1 VEGCLIRKTIFV
13 KVAQL
18 RRVGTNFEDFL
29 MNRKIIS
36 AFIIFAVSLLWVS
49 GQVYAESHITAD
61 LKGTIDQVLE
71 IVSDKDLLKNPTL
84 RREKLRQVI
93 ALRFNYKQM
102 VMRSLAK
109 NFKSRSDKE
118 REEFT
123 GLFKQLLEN
132 SYASKIENYQD
143 ETINYVGEQV
153 KGKFAMVKTQIIRKD
168 GVIDVDY
175 KLLKEDGQ
183 WLVYDFV
190 IEGVSLIRN
199 YRSQFSKI
207 ISTESYA
214 ALVSKLTKKIN
225 DLESSSKAKAE
236 NL

>member
-1 VEGCLIRKTIFV
+1 
-13 KVAQL
+13 
-18 RRVGTNFEDFL
+18 
-29 MNRKIIS
+29 MSRKIVCGYV
-36 AFIIFAVSLLWVS
+36 FIAIYLFLGT
-49 GQVYAESHITAD
+49 GQLSAESQITAD
-61 LKGTIDQVLE
+61 LRGTIDQVLK
-71 IVSDKDLLKNPTL
+71 IVSDKNLQKDPTL
-84 RREKLRQVI
+84 RREKLRQAI

-109 NFKSRSDKE
+109 NYNERSDEE

-123 GLFKQLLEN
+123 GLFKKLLEN
-132 SYASKIENYQD
+132 SYASKIENYQN
-143 ETINYVGEQV
+143 ETINYVDEKI
-153 KGKFAMVKTQIIRKD
+153 KGNYAMVRTQIVRKD

-175 KLLKEDGQ
+175 KMLKDNGQ

-207 ISTESYA
+207 ISTESYG
-214 ALVSKLTKKIN
+214 ALVSKLKKKI
-225 DLESSSKAKAE
+225 DELEAKKDTDAE

>member
-1 VEGCLIRKTIFV
+1 MIKKIVCGYVFIAIYFLLGPG
-13 KVAQL
+13 QL
-18 RRVGTNFEDFL
+18 
-29 MNRKIIS
+29 S
-36 AFIIFAVSLLWVS
+36 
-49 GQVYAESHITAD
+49 AESQITAD
-61 LKGTIDQVLE
+61 LRGTIDQVLK
-71 IVSDKDLLKNPTL
+71 IVSDKNLQKDPAL
-84 RREKLRQVI
+84 RRKKLRQVI

-109 NFKSRSDKE
+109 NYNERSDEE

-123 GLFKQLLEN
+123 GLFKKLLEN

-143 ETINYVGEQV
+143 ETINYVDEKI
-153 KGKFAMVKTQIIRKD
+153 KGNYAMVRTQIVRKD

-175 KLLKEDGQ
+175 KMLKDNDQ

-207 ISTESYA
+207 ISTESYG
-214 ALVSKLTKKIN
+214 ALVSKLSKKI
-225 DLESSSKAKAE
+225 DELEAKKNTDAE

>member
-1 VEGCLIRKTIFV
+1 
-13 KVAQL
+13 
-18 RRVGTNFEDFL
+18 
-29 MNRKIIS
+29 MNWKNIG
-36 AFIIFAVSLLWVS
+36 AYTLFAIALFWSS
-49 GQVYAESHITAD
+49 GQAFAESHITAD

-71 IVSDKDLLKNPTL
+71 IVSDKELLKNPAL
-84 RREKLRQVI
+84 RREKLRRVI
-93 ALRFNYKQM
+93 GARFNYKQM

-109 NFKSRSDKE
+109 NFKDRSDQE
-118 REEFT
+118 RVEFT
-123 GLFKQLLEN
+123 NLFKQLLEN

-143 ETINYVGEQV
+143 ETINYVGEMV
-153 KGKFAMVKTQIIRKD
+153 KGKFAMVKTQIVRKD
-168 GVIDVDY
+168 GVVDVDY
-175 KLLKEDGQ
+175 KLLKENGQ

-225 DLESSSKAKAE
+225 DLESNSKAEAE
-236 NL
+236 KL

>member
-1 VEGCLIRKTIFV
+1 MT
-13 KVAQL
+13 
-18 RRVGTNFEDFL
+18 
-29 MNRKIIS
+29 RKIVWAYVS
-36 AFIIFAVSLLWVS
+36 FAVSFVWIS
-49 GQVYAESHITAD
+49 GQVFAESHITTD

-71 IVSDKDLLKNPTL
+71 IVSNKNLQKNPTL

-93 ALRFNYKQM
+93 GLRFNYKQM

-109 NFKSRSDKE
+109 NYKDRSDKE
-118 REEFT
+118 RKEFT
-123 GLFKQLLEN
+123 RLFKKLLEN
-132 SYASKIENYQD
+132 SYASKIENYRN
-143 ETINYVGEQV
+143 ETINYVGEQI
-153 KGKFAMVKTQIIRKD
+153 KGKYALVKTQIVRKD

-175 KLLKEDGQ
+175 KMLKENGQ

-214 ALVSKLTKKIN
+214 TLVSKLSKKVE
-225 DLESSSKAKAE
+225 DLEVQSLAEAE

>member
-1 VEGCLIRKTIFV
+1 
-13 KVAQL
+13 
-18 RRVGTNFEDFL
+18 
-29 MNRKIIS
+29 MSRKIVCGYV
-36 AFIIFAVSLLWVS
+36 FIAIYLFLGT
-49 GQVYAESHITAD
+49 GQLSAESQITAD
-61 LKGTIDQVLE
+61 LRGTIDQVLK
-71 IVSDKDLLKNPTL
+71 IVSDKNLQKDPTL
-84 RREKLRQVI
+84 RREKLRQAI

-109 NFKSRSDKE
+109 NYNERSDEE

-123 GLFKQLLEN
+123 GLFKKLLEN
-132 SYASKIENYQD
+132 SYASKIENYQN
-143 ETINYVGEQV
+143 ETINYVDEKI
-153 KGKFAMVKTQIIRKD
+153 KGNYAMVRTQIVRKD

-175 KLLKEDGQ
+175 KMLKNNGQ

-207 ISTESYA
+207 ISTESYG
-214 ALVSKLTKKIN
+214 ALVSKLSKKI
-225 DLESSSKAKAE
+225 DELEAKKDTDAE

>member
-1 VEGCLIRKTIFV
+1 
-13 KVAQL
+13 
-18 RRVGTNFEDFL
+18 
-29 MNRKIIS
+29 MSRKIVCGYV
-36 AFIIFAVSLLWVS
+36 FIAIYLLLGA
-49 GQVYAESHITAD
+49 GQLSAESQITAD
-61 LKGTIDQVLE
+61 LRGTIDQVLK
-71 IVSDKDLLKNPTL
+71 IVSDKNLQKDPTL
-84 RREKLRQVI
+84 RREKLRQAI

-109 NFKSRSDKE
+109 NYNERSDEE

-123 GLFKQLLEN
+123 GLFKKLLEN
-132 SYASKIENYQD
+132 SYASKIENYQN
-143 ETINYVGEQV
+143 ETINYVDEKI
-153 KGKFAMVKTQIIRKD
+153 KGNYAMVRTQIVRKD

-175 KLLKEDGQ
+175 KMLKDNGQ

-207 ISTESYA
+207 ISTESYG
-214 ALVSKLTKKIN
+214 ALVSKLTKKI
-225 DLESSSKAKAE
+225 DELEAKKDTDAE

>member
-1 VEGCLIRKTIFV
+1 MT
-13 KVAQL
+13 
-18 RRVGTNFEDFL
+18 
-29 MNRKIIS
+29 RKIVWAYVS
-36 AFIIFAVSLLWVS
+36 FAVSFVWIS
-49 GQVYAESHITAD
+49 GQVFAESHITTD

-71 IVSDKDLLKNPTL
+71 IVSDKNLQKNPTL

-93 ALRFNYKQM
+93 GLRFNYKQM

-109 NFKSRSDKE
+109 NYMYRSDKE
-118 REEFT
+118 RKEFT
-123 GLFKQLLEN
+123 RLFKKLLEN
-132 SYASKIENYQD
+132 SYASKIENYRN
-143 ETINYVGEQV
+143 ETINYMGEQV
-153 KGKFAMVKTQIIRKD
+153 KGKYALVKTQIVRKD

-175 KLLKEDGQ
+175 KMLKENGQ

-214 ALVSKLTKKIN
+214 TLVSKLSKKVE
-225 DLESSSKAKAE
+225 DLEVQSLAEAE